1 MEYIEEETNPT
12 ETTSEPEKKEDKPNF
27 LVKWLRYKNKNTRL
41 FFLLACVLLGLS
53 GCVASSYFCIYK
65 WLPELWHWGFNPTTW
80 RSIFSV
86 LGAIYL
92 VIGGIFP
99 FFLVADTIHGII
111 GLFAEDAEKEFNDK
125 LNEIIKKQN
134 SYEDKLEANDDLGLI
149 PLVTYSRIELEQYY
163 KIGLTQ
169 TQKSYTY
176 SIVAMWIGLLI
187 IIFGIILYL
196 FPSKITNQE
205 LTSGNFQIL
214 TIASGIFT
222 EFISALFLW
231 IYKSSVNN
239 LTYFYN
245 RQIFIHN
252 TLLAYKISTSMKDG
266 DLAKKIIVQKILD
279 FGFKTHGNIFDKKSL
294 KPQLDNNASS

>member
-1 MEYIEEETNPT
+1 MENTEEEREPV
-12 ETTSEPEKKEDKPNF
+12 EITSEQNKKEEKPNF

-41 FFLLACVLLGLS
+41 FFLLASILFGLTAS
-53 GCVASSYFCIYK
+53 VASSYFCIYK
-65 WLPELWHWGFNPTTW
+65 WLPELWDWGFNPTTW
-80 RSIFSV
+80 RSILSV

-92 VIGGIFP
+92 VLGGIAP
-99 FFLVADTIHGII
+99 IFLIADTIQGII
-111 GLFAEDAEKEFNDK
+111 GLFAEDAEKEFNEK
-125 LNEIIKKQN
+125 LNEILKKQI
-134 SYEDKLEANDDLGLI
+134 SYEEKLEANDDLGLI

-176 SIVAMWIGLLI
+176 SIVSMWIGFFI

-196 FPSKITNQE
+196 FPPEITNKD
-205 LTSGNFQIL
+205 LTSGNFHIL

-231 IYKSSVNN
+231 IYKSSINN

-266 DLAKKIIVQKILD
+266 DIAKKIIVEKILD
-279 FGFKTHGNIFDKKSL
+279 FGFKTPGNIFEKKKQDPL
-294 KPQLDNNASS
+294 